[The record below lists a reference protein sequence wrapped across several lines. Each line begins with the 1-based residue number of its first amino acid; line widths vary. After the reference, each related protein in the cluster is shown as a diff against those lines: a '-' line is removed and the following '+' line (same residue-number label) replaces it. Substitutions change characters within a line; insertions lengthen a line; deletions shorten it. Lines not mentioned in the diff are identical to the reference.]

1 MNSDRFRLGDA
12 KAVCD
17 RCGFDKYQSQLRK
30 EWTGAMTCAECWD
43 SRHPQDFVKA
53 RPERNHVKNARPS
66 AEPRFV
72 GPNEITADDL

>member
-1 MNSDRFRLGDA
+1 
-12 KAVCD
+12 
-17 RCGFDKYQSQLRK
+17 
-30 EWTGAMTCAECWD
+30 MTCAECWD